1 MKHLLLISILLFTG
15 CKEEPA
21 PCPKQLY
28 PTLEAIDKLP
38 RYTLTVRDGSLDS
51 DNTKKAFKLLKAH
64 RVSEN
69 YYSNLLRRY
78 REEFIDN

>member
-1 MKHLLLISILLFTG
+1 MKYLILISILLFTG

-38 RYTLTVRDGSLDS
+38 RYTLTVRDGSLDAE
-51 DNTKKAFKLLKAH
+51 NTKKAFKLLKAH

-69 YYSNLLRRY
+69 YYYELLARY
-78 REEFIDN
+78 RKEFL